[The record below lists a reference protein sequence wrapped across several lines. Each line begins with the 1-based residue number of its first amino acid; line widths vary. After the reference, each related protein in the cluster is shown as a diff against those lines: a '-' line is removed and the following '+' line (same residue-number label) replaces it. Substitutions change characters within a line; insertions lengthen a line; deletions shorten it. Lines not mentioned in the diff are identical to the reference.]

1 MAMFNSHVSLPE
13 GIVFA
18 FFSKATNIGLSEN
31 GPSNFHALFIITAIP
46 LLAIGW
52 LHGYIIVFFLPASG
66 HFQLTSCEDSFSIL
80 SGTSEGSEG
89 SEVLILDTVEHAKG
103 LEHLFVICVALD
115 AKV

>member
-52 LHGYIIVFFLPASG
+52 LHGYIIVFFCQPQDTSSSLPARIPSP
-66 HFQLTSCEDSFSIL
+66 SCQGRL
-80 SGTSEGSEG
+80 
-89 SEVLILDTVEHAKG
+89 KG
-103 LEHLFVICVALD
+103 LKE
-115 AKV
+115 AKF